1 MRLKFLVVITC
12 ALSFSAFAGNVAV
25 VKLIRGEV
33 DSINGG
39 KTSRLKVEDWVSD
52 GAVVKT
58 AEKSFVKLVFIDK
71 SQMNIGPSSEMK
83 IEKFDDKDS
92 GVIDLVKGKI
102 RSQVTKDYL
111 QIQDKDKSKLFIKTK
126 TAVLG
131 VRGTDFMV
139 STNGENTATVLFE
152 GEVVF
157 NKLDQTGNIST
168 ANLEQI
174 VDQGVRILP
183 GEFSVVELTRPEPTL
198 PAVLNVQQREK
209 LENNVNFESD
219 RSPSSTSTSEKG
231 SIVPPG
237 LNGAVVSNSSETI
250 KTEIAQ
256 AVKTDSPAA
265 ASVTKGDAAG
275 FVSGNQMKPANGS
288 FIHVDSGVII
298 PPDST
303 GVLDKNTNTYISS
316 KNGTVGSDGNYVPPK
331 NVEITS
337 GGKILVSVTDSAGVV
352 KVQEV
357 AKPVA
362 VVTANP
368 VNLTNVGTEIAQS
381 GTSAAAAANSGAPT
395 RAPSNDILNKNF
407 VPSGLSDISNNQRNA
422 VGGGISTINDAVIIK
437 THTDTTINVSKEP

>member
-1 MRLKFLVVITC
+1 MRLKFLVFITC
-12 ALSFSAFAGNVAV
+12 ALSFSAYAGNVAV

-33 DSINGG
+33 DSTIGG
-39 KTSRLKVEDWVSD
+39 KTSRLKVDDWVSD

-183 GEFSVVELTRPEPTL
+183 GEFSVVELSRPEPTL
-198 PAVLNVQQREK
+198 PSVLNVQQREK

-219 RSPSSTSTSEKG
+219 RSPSSANTNDKG

-237 LNGAVVSNSSETI
+237 LNGSVVSNSSETI
-250 KTEIAQ
+250 KTEISQ
-256 AVKTDSPAA
+256 AVKTEAPAGASA
-265 ASVTKGDAAG
+265 AKGDAAG
-275 FVSGNQMKPANGS
+275 FVSGNQVKPANGS

-303 GVLDKNTNTYISS
+303 GILDKNTNTYISS
-316 KNGTVGSDGNYVPPK
+316 KNGTVGNDGNYVPPK
-331 NVEITS
+331 NVEITLD
-337 GGKILVSVTDSAGVV
+337 GKILVSVTDSAGAV

-368 VNLTNVGTEIAQS
+368 VNLTNVGTEISQS
-381 GTSAAAAANSGAPT
+381 GTAAASAISGSAT

>member
-12 ALSFSAFAGNVAV
+12 AFSFSAYAGNVAV

-39 KTSRLKVEDWVSD
+39 KTSRLKVDDWVSD

-71 SQMNIGPSSEMK
+71 SQMNIGPASEMK

-183 GEFSVVELTRPEPTL
+183 GEFSVVELSRPEPTL

-219 RSPSSTSTSEKG
+219 RTPSSTSTNVEKG

-237 LNGAVVSNSSETI
+237 LNGTVVSNSSETI

-256 AVKTDSPAA
+256 AVKTETPGATS
-265 ASVTKGDAAG
+265 ASKSDAAG
-275 FVSGNQMKPANGS
+275 FVSGNQVKPANGS

-316 KNGTVGSDGNYVPPK
+316 KNGTVGNDGNFVPPK

-337 GGKILVSVTDSAGVV
+337 DGKILVSVTDSAGVV

-381 GTSAAAAANSGAPT
+381 STSAAASTTAT